1 MQKLLFL
8 TIYFTVVLPDANAQ
22 SNSGTIEYLCKFPS
36 AIRDSVLF
44 KGELSFNDS
53 QSLFTYFKIGPDDS
67 SKSSTWMFASSKRGT
82 IIKIS
87 GYDSSGEQI
96 YRDFRTRDIFFRKTE
111 TKPLPAFVIKD
122 NWVEIQWTIKDEL
135 KDICGYQCQKA
146 IGKFRGRDYI
156 VWYTG
161 DIPLNFGPWKL
172 YGLPGMILEAEDSK
186 NQIAFTANNI
196 CYPCAVM
203 DSIRPPDEII
213 IKTIEDYVRYN
224 DYLLE
229 NVRDTLQAR
238 APSGVKVSLNNQ
250 TTPDNIYYQRLF
262 NPEIL
267 FEWEKMEDIA
277 PKKATRTELK
287 FIKN

>member
-1 MQKLLFL
+1 
-8 TIYFTVVLPDANAQ
+8 
-22 SNSGTIEYLCKFPS
+22 
-36 AIRDSVLF
+36 VLF

-53 QSLFTYFKIGPDDS
+53 QSLFTYFKIGLDDS
-67 SKSSTWMFASSKRGT
+67 SKSSTWMLASSKRGA

-87 GYDSSGEQI
+87 GYDSLGEQI
-96 YRDFRTRDIFFRKTE
+96 YRDFRTRNIFFRKTE

-135 KDICGYQCQKA
+135 KYICGYQCQKA

-172 YGLPGMILEAEDSK
+172 YGLPGIILEVEDSK
-186 NQIAFTANNI
+186 NQIAFTASNV

-238 APSGVKVSLNNQ
+238 APSGVKVSLNNK